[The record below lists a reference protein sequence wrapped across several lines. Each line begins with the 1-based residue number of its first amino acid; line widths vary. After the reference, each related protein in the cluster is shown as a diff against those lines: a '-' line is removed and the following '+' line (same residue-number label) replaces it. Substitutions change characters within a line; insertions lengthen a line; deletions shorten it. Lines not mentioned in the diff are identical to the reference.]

1 MKTYL
6 LTVDESREKAIRA
19 LAEALKIDLQIV
31 SEADEDVALSLAMD
45 EEKKYGR
52 LSDDEAKVFLDGL
65 GK

>member
-6 LTVDESREKAIRA
+6 LTVDESQEKAIRA
-19 LAEALKIDLQIV
+19 LAEALKIDLQIM
-31 SEADEDVALSLAMD
+31 SEADEDVALSLAM
-45 EEKKYGR
+45 EEGKKYGR